1 MVNWN
6 KMKNWKHNTTCNKS
20 YCLLKKE
27 NWKNGARNHV
37 FTKEFGQSQ
46 RIYELS
52 KGVLLIVID
61 VTTGSNF
68 FLKSSSAWEA

>member
-1 MVNWN
+1 MAQ
-6 KMKNWKHNTTCNKS
+6 KN
-20 YCLLKKE
+20 YVL
-27 NWKNGARNHV
+27 
-37 FTKEFGQSQ
+37 TKEFEQSQ

-68 FLKSSSAWEA
+68 FLKISSAWEA